1 MKDVHNLGVFDT
13 LEKVWDS
20 YPYGGCPGD
29 YVTIGGEIVFWND
42 ERRVWGSS
50 GMISHQIRSN
60 S

>member
-1 MKDVHNLGVFDT
+1 MKDVHNLGVFGT

-42 ERRVWGSS
+42 ESRVCG
-50 GMISHQIRSN
+50 
-60 S
+60 